1 MTRIVL
7 DCDPANDDALAILVA
22 AGDPRIELLGI
33 TTVAGHATAD
43 RTATNAA
50 IAAHV
55 AAVTAPV
62 SQGASL
68 PLLRDQMLAGMVDL
82 DHGLDGDRADLP
94 RVRLDPRHAVDL
106 LGELFAENPG
116 ATLVCTGP
124 LTNIALALRRFPD
137 FASSVGRVVILGGSW
152 GLGNKTPAAEWN
164 VLCDPEAAAIV
175 YGSGMPILTLPI
187 DVLGVAVI
195 DSELINATETI
206 GGPIGS
212 FAAELL
218 ATLASLH
225 HRAAGPQGVD
235 HPSLLDPIA
244 VLAAADPGIVTTA
257 PARVD
262 VDTRST
268 LNYGRTVIDFQ
279 GRSPLPANADVAVA
293 LDGDRI
299 RAGFVESLRTLA
311 QNEMRTIA

>member
-22 AGDPRIELLGI
+22 AGDPRIDLLGI
-33 TTVAGHATAD
+33 TTVAGHTSAD

-55 AAVTAPV
+55 AGVSAPV
-62 SQGASL
+62 SQGAFL
-68 PLLRDQMLAGMVDL
+68 PLIRDQLLAGIVDL
-82 DHGLDGDRADLP
+82 GNGLDGDRSDLH
-94 RVRLDPRHAVDL
+94 RVQLDPRHSVEL
-106 LGELFAENPG
+106 LGELFTENPG

-124 LTNIALALRRFPD
+124 LTNVALALRRYPH
-137 FASSVGRVVILGGSW
+137 FASSVGRAVILGGSW

-187 DVLGVAVI
+187 DILGAAVI
-195 DSELINATETI
+195 DADLIGLVEAI
-206 GGPIGS
+206 GGGVGS

-218 ATLASLH
+218 ASLASLH
-225 HRAAGPQGVD
+225 RRAAGPQGVD

-244 VLAAADPGIVTTA
+244 VLAAADPAIATTA
-257 PARVD
+257 LARVD
-262 VDTRST
+262 IDTRSI
-268 LNYGRTVIDFQ
+268 LNYGRTTIDFQ

-293 LDGDRI
+293 LDGARI
-299 RAGFVESLRTLA
+299 RAGFVESLRILA